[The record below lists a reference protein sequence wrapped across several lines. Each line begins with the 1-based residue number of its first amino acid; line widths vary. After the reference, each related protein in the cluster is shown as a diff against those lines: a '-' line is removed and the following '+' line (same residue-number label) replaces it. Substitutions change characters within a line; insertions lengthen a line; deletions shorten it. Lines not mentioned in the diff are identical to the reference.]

1 MNKDIYKILLK
12 IIGCLLLVLVLF
24 TVVYSCSHFKKEML
38 DDDIIKND
46 EEIQGKTEYVKIN
59 ELCEEPNCEKEW
71 NVDFSNDKSSTFLV
85 KRSNVEDNL
94 VDSLTIDGNNINI
107 PREARLD
114 EIGILQSKYYVVSYV
129 LNFKKV
135 FYYMDVEFR
144 EAKTV
149 SGILDEVHI
158 DDVEYEYRGC
168 STANGEVRH
177 IYKMSILNNGT
188 FLSKI
193 ISSEQGTCE

>member
-71 NVDFSNDKSSTFLV
+71 NVDFSNDNSSTFLV

-107 PREARLD
+107 PRDARLD

-135 FYYMDVEFR
+135 FYYM
-144 EAKTV
+144 
-149 SGILDEVHI
+149 